1 MFMLVRLYI
10 TNTHSSMANAI
21 ITSEMGFNESPM
33 PAKEPDVT
41 EPATLNSPS
50 PAKASTVAPA
60 TDTTVMARC
69 FL

>member
-1 MFMLVRLYI
+1 
-10 TNTHSSMANAI
+10 MANAI